1 MLLSL
6 NVMAFSKT
14 FTGTI
19 SELEDLVINHNGVRI
34 NNFMVTEKRTYSSDS
49 LKNLS
54 VAVSIR
60 NKNKKSIHLSIVFIE
75 GHNWAVSL
83 EPSFGLVSAE
93 SSDDL
98 SSDIYVTPNTLKK
111 NKKVTVKIVG
121 DF

>member
-54 VAVSIR
+54 VEVSVR
-60 NKNKKSIHLSIVFIE
+60 NKNKESIHLSIVFIE

-98 SSDIYVTPNTLKK
+98 SSDIYVKPNTLKK